1 MAKAHIFISYAHEDK
16 EWVLEGPGNIH
27 LIPRIRRHTSPDA
40 EIWFDEGLVI
50 GEKWDEEIHN
60 HIVQSHIAILLI
72 SESFVSS
79 DYIVNKEL
87 VWIKEQVEKNDMKIV
102 PLLIGNITEKSKRII
117 DWIYQRQIHPSETQP
132 LCNYLNDKAQWDHMI
147 TSILNIID
155 AKIDQVLETLL
166 LNESTRQTENSIKP
180 SVMPDSKTV
189 TGYIENRDTKITDKT
204 TAAHPT
210 GVNPALY
217 QEAIRLYRNHKYKEA
232 SDILLKLAAANNT
245 EAQNLLCDI
254 LCNKVK
260 GYQLWPGILET
271 FLPYAEKNLA
281 FAQTIVGKVYYRGK
295 LNERN
300 YEKAFDWFSK
310 AAESGNS
317 YAQYLLGNMY
327 ENGTFVEQNYDT
339 ALSYYKNSA
348 AQNNIMAIGEM
359 AFMKDNGY
367 GMPMNKEEAEKIYLQ
382 LAEERDDEWSMIKL
396 AYIEMDRGN
405 SEERL
410 KWIQKAL
417 EKEYIDAYVDL
428 GIFYQS
434 DEKYEDLEKAQQSY
448 YQAAQLG
455 NPEGMNG
462 LALIYYNMP
471 DNKGDEQAFRWFSK
485 SADLGDSF
493 GLYYLAVMYEN
504 GFGTNIDKQ
513 KAWDLYLASADQ
525 KFSLAYRK
533 IAQLIE
539 EGEAPASFTGRELEY
554 YIKAAERNDIDAIH
568 DVIRFLEN
576 DPDRQKELFSWCQ
589 RGAQLND
596 GKCICKLGKLYF
608 YGMGT
613 EMDEFKAMNCFRKA
627 ETMEIPEA
635 YYFLGLAYYE
645 AKGVVSPNIQKAEEY
660 FRKAA
665 EAGYSDAI
673 KAIAELYMQ
682 SGHEN
687 GYEKAIEYLKTI
699 AEGEHAD
706 IAYEGLMR
714 IAVEQMNAQDYD
726 DPQNSELYQKALRFE
741 TSGKEAGMTE

>member
-396 AYIEMDRGN
+396 AYIEMDRRN

-417 EKEYIDAYVDL
+417 EKEYIDAYFEL
-428 GIFYQS
+428 GFFYQF
-434 DEKYEDLEKAQQSY
+434 DEAYKDLEKRS
-448 YQAAQLG
+448 
-455 NPEGMNG
+455 N
-462 LALIYYNMP
+462 LI
-471 DNKGDEQAFRWFSK
+471 
-485 SADLGDSF
+485 
-493 GLYYLAVMYEN
+493 
-504 GFGTNIDKQ
+504 
-513 KAWDLYLASADQ
+513 
-525 KFSLAYRK
+525 
-533 IAQLIE
+533 
-539 EGEAPASFTGRELEY
+539 
-554 YIKAAERNDIDAIH
+554 IKRHN
-568 DVIRFLEN
+568 
-576 DPDRQKELFSWCQ
+576 
-589 RGAQLND
+589 
-596 GKCICKLGKLYF
+596 
-608 YGMGT
+608 
-613 EMDEFKAMNCFRKA
+613 
-627 ETMEIPEA
+627 
-635 YYFLGLAYYE
+635 
-645 AKGVVSPNIQKAEEY
+645 
-660 FRKAA
+660 
-665 EAGYSDAI
+665 
-673 KAIAELYMQ
+673 
-682 SGHEN
+682 
-687 GYEKAIEYLKTI
+687 
-699 AEGEHAD
+699 
-706 IAYEGLMR
+706 
-714 IAVEQMNAQDYD
+714 
-726 DPQNSELYQKALRFE
+726 
-741 TSGKEAGMTE
+741 

>member
-1 MAKAHIFISYAHEDK
+1 MSKAHIFISYAHEDK

-166 LNESTRQTENSIKP
+166 LNENTRQAGYSIKP
-180 SVMPDSKTV
+180 TVTPDSKTV
-189 TGYIENRDTKITDKT
+189 TGNIENRDTKITDKT

-232 SDILLKLAAANNT
+232 SDILLKLAAANNP

-271 FLPYAEKNLA
+271 FLPYAEENLA

-359 AFMKDNGY
+359 AYMKDNGY

-396 AYIEMDRGN
+396 SYIEMDRGN

-434 DEKYEDLEKAQQSY
+434 DEKYKDLEKAQQSY

-462 LALIYYNMP
+462 LAMIYYDMP

-485 SADLGDSF
+485 SADLGDSL
-493 GLYYLAVMYEN
+493 GLYYLAVM
-504 GFGTNIDKQ
+504 
-513 KAWDLYLASADQ
+513 
-525 KFSLAYRK
+525 
-533 IAQLIE
+533 
-539 EGEAPASFTGRELEY
+539 
-554 YIKAAERNDIDAIH
+554 
-568 DVIRFLEN
+568 
-576 DPDRQKELFSWCQ
+576 
-589 RGAQLND
+589 
-596 GKCICKLGKLYF
+596 
-608 YGMGT
+608 
-613 EMDEFKAMNCFRKA
+613 
-627 ETMEIPEA
+627 
-635 YYFLGLAYYE
+635 
-645 AKGVVSPNIQKAEEY
+645 
-660 FRKAA
+660 
-665 EAGYSDAI
+665 
-673 KAIAELYMQ
+673 
-682 SGHEN
+682 
-687 GYEKAIEYLKTI
+687 
-699 AEGEHAD
+699 
-706 IAYEGLMR
+706 
-714 IAVEQMNAQDYD
+714 
-726 DPQNSELYQKALRFE
+726 
-741 TSGKEAGMTE
+741 

>member
-359 AFMKDNGY
+359 AFMKENGY

-382 LAEERDDEWSMIKL
+382 LAEERDDEWSMI
-396 AYIEMDRGN
+396 
-405 SEERL
+405 
-410 KWIQKAL
+410 
-417 EKEYIDAYVDL
+417 
-428 GIFYQS
+428 
-434 DEKYEDLEKAQQSY
+434 
-448 YQAAQLG
+448 
-455 NPEGMNG
+455 
-462 LALIYYNMP
+462 
-471 DNKGDEQAFRWFSK
+471 
-485 SADLGDSF
+485 
-493 GLYYLAVMYEN
+493 
-504 GFGTNIDKQ
+504 
-513 KAWDLYLASADQ
+513 
-525 KFSLAYRK
+525 
-533 IAQLIE
+533 
-539 EGEAPASFTGRELEY
+539 
-554 YIKAAERNDIDAIH
+554 
-568 DVIRFLEN
+568 
-576 DPDRQKELFSWCQ
+576 
-589 RGAQLND
+589 
-596 GKCICKLGKLYF
+596 
-608 YGMGT
+608 
-613 EMDEFKAMNCFRKA
+613 
-627 ETMEIPEA
+627 
-635 YYFLGLAYYE
+635 
-645 AKGVVSPNIQKAEEY
+645 
-660 FRKAA
+660 
-665 EAGYSDAI
+665 
-673 KAIAELYMQ
+673 
-682 SGHEN
+682 
-687 GYEKAIEYLKTI
+687 
-699 AEGEHAD
+699 
-706 IAYEGLMR
+706 
-714 IAVEQMNAQDYD
+714 
-726 DPQNSELYQKALRFE
+726 
-741 TSGKEAGMTE
+741 